1 MHEASGFSYGSI
13 VITMWIWATLYQ
25 IAYIDQV
32 FFPPEEHLSQQVIY
46 IDRCL
51 ALALIYT
58 WHAIYH
64 SLHYLNHI
72 FNRL

>member
-32 FFPPEEHLSQQVIY
+32 FFPPEEYLSQQVIY
-46 IDRCL
+46 IDRYL
-51 ALALIYT
+51 ALALI
-58 WHAIYH
+58 IH
-64 SLHYLNHI
+64 SRYLP
-72 FNRL
+72 FPAPFET